1 MKRNPR
7 LLISNHKKI
16 NLIIIFWIVFL
27 MFFTLTYFTNFI
39 SLPLDFLLSQLE
51 FYFVLFLVF
60 LSFFVMMSYKFYL
73 NIDDYSINI
82 KCINFFRSRYNYID
96 ISNSMLVDYF
106 FFKKKNIFN
115 KILVVKFQNTE
126 SKKIIVR
133 RFIMTLLKNNEIQ
146 LIKNKLEYIK
156 KERINE

>member
-106 FFKKKNIFN
+106 FLKKQNIFN